1 MNSAVALEMATQT
14 HPGMTRSHNED
25 ALYVDAG
32 AGLVVLADG
41 MGGYRAGEVASGM
54 AVEQLTVNL
63 AGLLPTF
70 VAAQEKIDDE
80 QVRMYLLDGV
90 AAANQA
96 IYSAARNQPRYAG
109 MGTTLV
115 AAWFYGDRVSVIHV
129 GDSRLYR
136 LQGERFE
143 QLTRDHSLI
152 QEQID
157 SGLISVEEARN
168 STNKNLVTRAL
179 GVDLTVEPDVNSF
192 EVHAGDLFL
201 LCSDGLNDMVEDDD
215 IARILQQAGSI
226 EQAADDLVRQAND
239 NGGWDNISVILIK
252 VPSGNSSSQ
261 GRWNKLRNWLK

>member
-1 MNSAVALEMATQT
+1 MNSAVALEVATQT

-25 ALYVDAG
+25 ALHIDTGV
-32 AGLVVLADG
+32 GLVILADG

-54 AVEQLTVNL
+54 AVEQLSVSL
-63 AGLLPTF
+63 AGLSPTYSSH
-70 VAAQEKIDDE
+70 EKIDDE
-80 QVRMYLLDGV
+80 QVRMYLIDGV
-90 AAANQA
+90 SAANQA
-96 IYSAARNQPRYAG
+96 IFSAARNQPRFAG

-115 AAWFYGDRVSVIHV
+115 AAWFYGDRMSVIHV

-143 QLTRDHSLI
+143 QLTRDHSFI

-157 SGLISVEEARN
+157 SGLISLEDARHSSN
-168 STNKNLVTRAL
+168 RNLVTRAL
-179 GVDLTVEPDVNSF
+179 GVDAAVEPDVSSF

-215 IARILQQAGSI
+215 IARILLQAGSL
-226 EQAADDLVRQAND
+226 EQAADELVRQANE
-239 NGGWDNISVILIK
+239 NGGWDNISVILVR
-252 VPSGNSSSQ
+252 VPTGNSSSQ